1 MDAKRILCFWKA
13 GQIKAPCV
21 NIPLHNRKAGKRA
34 QSLENFNP
42 FDSGVYLDGIFP
54 LWGKYVRYILL
65 YNLFNCI
72 LLQLL
77 IDKILVYV
85 YVSGVYYI
93 FLLLKEG
100 EMKINGNSINGNWW
114 KRLKELIFRR
124 LNSMLVNVE

>member
-1 MDAKRILCFWKA
+1 M
-13 GQIKAPCV
+13 
-21 NIPLHNRKAGKRA
+21 
-34 QSLENFNP
+34 
-42 FDSGVYLDGIFP
+42 
-54 LWGKYVRYILL
+54 RYILL

-100 EMKINGNSINGNWW
+100 EMKINGNSINGN
-114 KRLKELIFRR
+114 
-124 LNSMLVNVE
+124 